1 VTRTCVWAGNL
12 CKKNHFL
19 QATLSHTFDQVIQ
32 LSQATRKSL
41 GGGLVDHFKFLLT
54 MGPTEL
60 DKEIKSRFQ
69 SWDVKKNN
77 VLDKEEMK
85 VTLITE

>member
-1 VTRTCVWAGNL
+1 
-12 CKKNHFL
+12 
-19 QATLSHTFDQVIQ
+19 
-32 LSQATRKSL
+32 L
-41 GGGLVDHFKFLLT
+41 GGGLIDHFKFLLT

-69 SWDVKKNN
+69 SWDVGKNN

-85 VTLITE
+85 VTLITEKIESQSR

>member
-1 VTRTCVWAGNL
+1 
-12 CKKNHFL
+12 
-19 QATLSHTFDQVIQ
+19 
-32 LSQATRKSL
+32 
-41 GGGLVDHFKFLLT
+41 

-69 SWDVKKNN
+69 SWDVGKNN

-85 VTLITE
+85 VTLFTEKIESQSR